1 MKNPYKK
8 NVCWPRNWD
17 FVQGATI
24 TLLRKQLHLLLL
36 AEGKDMEGLIHRIAE
51 PFELKG
57 NLKGHLV
64 QLPARNRDVYRQ
76 KEEGSKEEE
85 HQEGSASTDANLSE
99 ELVSNRQVWSD
110 KNSSRINPWSPNGKT
125 RSFRN
130 QMRNKYTYSMA
141 QSETQCLFWVNGD
154 IGQMSQL
161 RAVRANL
168 PFTPLVAINRLASD
182 K

>member
-17 FVQGATI
+17 FVQGATV

-57 NLKGHLV
+57 NPKGHLV

-99 ELVSNRQVWSD
+99 ELVSNRHVWSD

-130 QMRNKYTYSMA
+130 QMRSKYTQIYLQHS
-141 QSETQCLFWVNGD
+141 SVWDTVPLL
-154 IGQMSQL
+154 GQWGHRTNVSAEGSKSKSSL
-161 RAVRANL
+161 HTSGGN
-168 PFTPLVAINRLASD
+168 
-182 K
+182 